1 MLKKIFNY
9 SYLIKF
15 FKDSLKA
22 FRLPSLMITFNSIL
36 FGIIA
41 AYKTNS
47 LNLNSKTDISKIF
60 LLILAGLLLQCGANL
75 INDYFEGNFKYNRPS
90 LNKIKF
96 LGVLRSYFDIYI
108 FLLSVLCFAISGI
121 IGIYLTYHSNIE
133 LLYIGAIGLFIA
145 YSYTGEPFVLK
156 NKGLGVI
163 FSFIAIGPLM
173 ILGSYFI
180 FANELNI
187 YPILFTLP
195 ASLIIPAL
203 MISNELSDYKKNK
216 YYNLRTLCL
225 RIGISKSI
233 YLYKLLLLSAYSLTF
248 IYIITDIFSP
258 TTFFIFTT
266 IPLAIL
272 STQKLYLLNKIS
284 VHYTYFLYCIFCFL
298 LIFSIIQS

>member
-1 MLKKIFNY
+1 MIKKIFNY
-9 SYLIKF
+9 SYLTKF

-22 FRLPSLMITFNSIL
+22 FRLPSLIITLSSII

-41 AYKTNS
+41 AYKTNFI
-47 LNLNSKTDISKIF
+47 NLNSTNDIFKIV
-60 LLILAGLLLQCGANL
+60 LVITAGILSQCGANL
-75 INDYFEGNFKYNRPS
+75 INDYFEGNFKYCRPTTK
-90 LNKIKF
+90 KIKF

-108 FLLSVLCFAISGI
+108 FLFSIFCFILSAI
-121 IGIYLTYHSNIE
+121 IGIYLVYISNIE

-156 NKGLGVI
+156 TKGLGVI

-173 ILGSYFI
+173 VLGSYFI
-180 FANELNI
+180 FAKELNL

-203 MISNELSDYKKNK
+203 MISNELSDFKKNK
-216 YYNLRTLCL
+216 YYNIRTLCL

-233 YLYKLLLLSAYSLTF
+233 YFYKLLLLSAYSLTF

-258 TTFFIFTT
+258 IAFLVYLT

-272 STQKLYLLNKIS
+272 ATQKLYLLNKVS
-284 VHYTYFLYCIFCFL
+284 VNYTYFLYCIFCLF
-298 LIFSIIQS
+298 LIFSII